1 LNVKVITGGH
11 TKRQIVNPVF
21 EENDI
26 IIATLGAL
34 SKLTNT
40 GMIFKAHFYP
50 QADLIYLIIILGIY
64 SMRYVRHV
72 ILDEADTLMDDSFN
86 ELMTHFLSR
95 FQVRML
101 FLSYL
106 KPYSIIQFVIYLFI

>member
-1 LNVKVITGGH
+1 MNVKVITGGH

-40 GMIFKAHFYP
+40 GMIFKCYFYP
-50 QADLIYLIIILGIY
+50 QIDLIYCIIILGIY
-64 SMRYVRHV
+64 SMRYVRHIV
-72 ILDEADTLMDDSFN
+72 LDEADTLMDDSFN

-95 FQVRML
+95 FQVQIL
-101 FLSYL
+101 FL
-106 KPYSIIQFVIYLFI
+106 KPYASIQILIYLIF

>member
-1 LNVKVITGGH
+1 MKEIANWFTEDLPLNVKVITGGH

-40 GMIFKAHFYP
+40 GMIFKHY
-50 QADLIYLIIILGIY
+50 
-64 SMRYVRHV
+64 
-72 ILDEADTLMDDSFN
+72 
-86 ELMTHFLSR
+86 FLSDKT
-95 FQVRML
+95 QL
-101 FLSYL
+101 LY
-106 KPYSIIQFVIYLFI
+106 YLF